1 MNCRICSK
9 LLQEYLEDS
18 LSEELISDLNAHFKQ
33 CPHCAVFFRTYS
45 LTVTL
50 SQRVETPCCVSS
62 EKIKALTSLLHE
74 RLFPK

>member
-1 MNCRICSK
+1 MNCRICAR

-18 LSEELISDLNAHFKQ
+18 LSEELINELNTHLKQ
-33 CPHCAVFFRTYS
+33 CRRCEIFFRTYS

-62 EKIKALTSLLHE
+62 EKIKELTSLLHE